1 MGLSSKWTGHT
12 ASTRAIQVRLLMG
25 LPVLTLSS
33 NRTGLRFPKSEI
45 TVRARV
51 GSPILTPSR
60 GSLYENGV
68 IGYNA
73 LLKSV
78 RESTMRNV
86 LLAAVLMLFSCFAA
100 HAQTP
105 IENLSKATLA
115 VYQGQQVCAVTTV
128 PGFFG
133 EPEEVYGC
141 KFVSHFTCTATVVA
155 NQGRKYEA
163 LTAGHCFD
171 WDKKDNYYVSET
183 VSKTPV
189 LKHVV
194 IEKFENDE
202 RYDFG
207 LVVFESIHEYP
218 TVPVD
223 TVGLPIV
230 VGESIHNENF
240 AYGLTKQSIDG
251 KVVSSNI
258 IDPSRQS
265 MDEIKGRYLV
275 NVGVGPGASGSAI
288 VNKDGKIIGLVEA
301 IFPGTQMPTVVIPTG
316 KTFMNFLEDDSAGI
330 EPKKQVIVKKLP
342 EDDSSSIV
350 KFFKWLWHYKIELRV
365 T

>member
-1 MGLSSKWTGHT
+1 
-12 ASTRAIQVRLLMG
+12 
-25 LPVLTLSS
+25 
-33 NRTGLRFPKSEI
+33 
-45 TVRARV
+45 
-51 GSPILTPSR
+51 
-60 GSLYENGV
+60 
-68 IGYNA
+68 
-73 LLKSV
+73 
-78 RESTMRNV
+78 MRNV

-105 IENLSKATLA
+105 IENLRKATLA

-141 KFVSHFTCTATVVA
+141 KFVSHFTCTATVVANQGTATVVA

-223 TVGLPIV
+223 ITDFPIN
-230 VGESIHNENF
+230 VGEEVHNENF
-240 AYGLTKQSIDG
+240 AYGLTKQSVDG
-251 KVVSSNI
+251 RIVSGGI
-258 IDPSRQS
+258 EPAG
-265 MDEIKGRYLV
+265 DELNGVKGRYLV

-316 KTFMNFLEDDSAGI
+316 RTFMNFLEDDSAGI